1 MLPLSFI
8 RENPDLI
15 KKAAKDKGYFAPVDQ
30 ILELDARRR
39 AILTKLES
47 LRAEQNAASKRVA
60 RDKNPEE
67 IERLRHISKEVDE
80 LDDQV
85 KSVEQELEVLLL
97 EVPNPA
103 HPSVPV
109 GFGEER
115 NVVIREWGK
124 LTAFD
129 FEPRPHYEI
138 GKELGILEFET
149 AAKIAGSRFAVLW
162 GIGARL
168 ERVLIDFMLDLHT
181 REHGYLEVLPPYL
194 VNSAAMVGTANLP
207 KFAGDVFKVADE
219 DLYLIPTAEVPL
231 TNLHREE
238 ILDGSI
244 LPLKYVA
251 YSPCFRSEA
260 GAAGK
265 DTRGYIRLHQF
276 NKVELVQLTK
286 PEQSLDALEELT
298 RHAEEVLQRL
308 NLPYR
313 VLLMCTG
320 ETGFAQWKKYDIEV
334 WCPGIKRYLEV
345 SSCSVFGDFQAR
357 RANIRFR
364 RSAGQK
370 PEYVHTLNG
379 SGLAL
384 PRTIVAILENYQQ
397 KDGSVIVP
405 PVLRESLGCD
415 IIRTVV

>member
-47 LRAEQNAASKRVA
+47 LRAEQNAASKRLA